1 MAFTY
6 TNIANGEVAS
16 SVRSKINAL
25 GGNAA
30 SLSSTVDTNTSA
42 ISTLNT
48 EVGNNTTAISTLNT
62 NTTNAILQFTNKTV
76 AVSDWVS
83 DTNNTYQYYPYKANI
98 TCTGITANH
107 KADVSLAPRDQESGR
122 YIGNDTSTNTV
133 TIYAVTIPS
142 ATLTIPNI
150 TAVKVVN

>member
-6 TNIANGEVAS
+6 TNIADSEVAS
-16 SVRSKINAL
+16 SVRTKVNAL
-25 GGNAA
+25 GNSSA

-42 ISTLNT
+42 I
-48 EVGNNTTAISTLNT
+48 ATLNT

-83 DTNNTYQYYPYKANI
+83 DTNNTYQYYTYKANI
-98 TCTGITANH
+98 TCTGVTANH
-107 KADVSLAPRDQESGR
+107 KADVSLAPRDQESGL
-122 YIGNDTSTNTV
+122 YIGCDTSTNTV
-133 TIYAVTIPS
+133 TIYAAAIPS
-142 ATLTIPNI
+142 STLTIPNI

>member
-6 TNIANGEVAS
+6 TNIADDEIAA

-30 SLSSTVDTNTSA
+30 SLSSTVDTNTA
-42 ISTLNT
+42 NIGTNT
-48 EVGNNTTAISTLNT
+48 SAISTLNT

-76 AVSDWVS
+76 AVSDWVR
-83 DTNNTYQYYPYKANI
+83 DTTYTYYPYKANI

-107 KADVSLAPRDQESGR
+107 KADVSLAPHDQESGH
-122 YIGNDTSTNTV
+122 YIGCDTSTNTV
-133 TIYAVTIPS
+133 TIYAVAIPS

>member
-1 MAFTY
+1 MTFTY

-30 SLSSTVDTNTSA
+30 SLSSTVDTNTTNIGTNTSA
-42 ISTLNT
+42 I
-48 EVGNNTTAISTLNT
+48 ATLNT

-76 AVSDWVS
+76 AVSDWVPS
-83 DTNNTYQYYPYKANI
+83 ATYTYYPYKANI

-122 YIGNDTSTNTV
+122 YIGCDTSTNTV
-133 TIYAVTIPS
+133 TIYAAVIPS
-142 ATLTIPNI
+142 STLTIPNI

>member
-6 TNIANGEVAS
+6 TNIADGEVAS
-16 SVRSKINAL
+16 SIRGKINAL

-48 EVGNNTTAISTLNT
+48 

-76 AVSDWVS
+76 AVSNWVS
-83 DTNNTYQYYPYKANI
+83 DTTYTYYPYKANI
-98 TCTGITANH
+98 TCTGVTTDHMPIVVLSTT
-107 KADVSLAPRDQESGR
+107 DQESGH
-122 YIGNDTSTNTV
+122 YIGAKTSANTV
-133 TIYAVTIPS
+133 SIYATNVPS
-142 ATLTIPNI
+142 STLTIPLI
-150 TAVKVVN
+150 MAIKKVN